1 MKKLMVFLLVLIMVL
16 SMTLMPSFAED
27 DLVIDL
33 GAIGGV
39 ENYGPHG
46 YAGRKL
52 IMLGYEKVVELGN
65 FDLSKYEA
73 MEITYAT
80 DLGFEAK
87 KEDMKHVAV
96 LGIKSAKSPIFGFA
110 NQDFNEENSLGWAP
124 LTDADPNANPD
135 GVNWDK
141 GERKCVIDLSGQNY
155 NGDVY
160 LMCFNSTGNET
171 LVVEIK
177 LIAAQENPTT
187 GDFGI
192 IGMAIVTAY
201 ATTLTKKKKR

>member
-52 IMLGYEKVVELGN
+52 IMFGYEKVVELGN

-87 KEDMKHVAV
+87 KR
-96 LGIKSAKSPIFGFA
+96 
-110 NQDFNEENSLGWAP
+110 
-124 LTDADPNANPD
+124 T
-135 GVNWDK
+135 
-141 GERKCVIDLSGQNY
+141 
-155 NGDVY
+155 
-160 LMCFNSTGNET
+160 
-171 LVVEIK
+171 
-177 LIAAQENPTT
+177 
-187 GDFGI
+187 
-192 IGMAIVTAY
+192 
-201 ATTLTKKKKR
+201 

>member
-1 MKKLMVFLLVLIMVL
+1 MF
-16 SMTLMPSFAED
+16 
-27 DLVIDL
+27 
-33 GAIGGV
+33 
-39 ENYGPHG
+39 
-46 YAGRKL
+46 
-52 IMLGYEKVVELGN
+52 GYEKVVELGN

>member
-1 MKKLMVFLLVLIMVL
+1 MVFLLVLIMVL

-27 DLVIDL
+27 DLVIDW

-52 IMLGYEKVVELGN
+52 IMFGYEKVVELGN

>member
-52 IMLGYEKVVELGN
+52 IMFGYEKVVELGN

>member
-1 MKKLMVFLLVLIMVL
+1 MVFLLVLIMVL

-52 IMLGYEKVVELGN
+52 IMFGYEKVVELGN